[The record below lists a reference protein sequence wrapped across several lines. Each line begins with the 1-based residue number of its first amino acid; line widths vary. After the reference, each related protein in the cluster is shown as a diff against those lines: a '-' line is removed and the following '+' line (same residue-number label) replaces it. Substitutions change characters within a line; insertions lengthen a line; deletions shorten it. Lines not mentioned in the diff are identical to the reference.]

1 MFERFARSWALIK
14 ASASVLHK
22 DKELLVFPAV
32 SSVAAIV
39 VALSFLGPLYWSG
52 MGDPQALERENVSPL
67 WYVWMFAFY
76 LTQYF
81 VIFFFNT
88 ALVGAAS
95 MRLEGHDPTVADGL
109 RIAWSKLG
117 TILGYAAIAAT
128 VGLILRAI
136 EERAGWVGKWVAGLF
151 GVAWTVATFMVV
163 PVLVHRDIGPL
174 DAVKESALLLRQ
186 TWGENL
192 IGQGG
197 VGLVFALAQIGWW
210 LLCAGLIVL
219 AAGMQ
224 GAALVIT
231 MVVVGIL
238 GTLILALLQAAL
250 SGIYSAALYRYATG
264 HQNSEEFSSELLD
277 SAFAPKAR

>member
-14 ASASVLHK
+14 ASASVLQK

-39 VALSFLGPLYWSG
+39 VTLTFVGPLIWWS
-52 MGDPQALERENVSPL
+52 MGHPEALEGDNQSPL
-67 WYVWMFAFY
+67 LYVWMFAFY
-76 LTQYF
+76 LVQYF

-95 MRLEGHDPTVADGL
+95 MRLEGNDPTVADGL
-109 RIAWSKLG
+109 RIAWSKVA

-128 VGLILRAI
+128 VGVILRAI
-136 EERAGWVGKWVAGLF
+136 QDRVPAIGKFIVGLIGA
-151 GVAWTVATFMVV
+151 AWTVATFMVV
-163 PVLVHRDIGPL
+163 PVLVHKDIGPL
-174 DAVKESALLLRQ
+174 EAVKESALLLKQ

-192 IGQGG
+192 IGQAG
-197 VGLVFALAQIGWW
+197 VGLVFVLAQVGWW

-219 AAGMQ
+219 AAGAQ
-224 GAALVIT
+224 GAGLVIA
-231 MVVVGIL
+231 MVIVGIV

-250 SGIYSAALYRYATG
+250 AGIYSAALYRYATG
-264 HQNSEEFSSELLD
+264 HQNSEEFSGDLLTN
-277 SAFAPKAR
+277 AFAAKAR

>member
-1 MFERFARSWALIK
+1 MFERFSRSWALIK
-14 ASASVLHK
+14 ASASVLQK

-39 VALSFLGPLYWSG
+39 VAASFLGPLIWWS
-52 MGDPQALERENVSPL
+52 MGHPEALESDEMSPL
-67 WYVWMFAFY
+67 WYVYMFVFY

-95 MRLEGHDPTVADGL
+95 MRLEGQDPTVADGL
-109 RIAWSKLG
+109 RIAWSKVG

-136 EERAGWVGKWVAGLF
+136 EQRAGWAGKWIAGLI
-151 GVAWTVATFMVV
+151 GSAWTVATFMVV
-163 PVLVHRDIGPL
+163 PVLVHRDIGPI
-174 DAVKESALLLRQ
+174 DAVKESALLLKQ

-197 VGLVFALAQIGWW
+197 VGLIFGLMQVGLWMLFGFLAVSAFAAQSIAVGVT
-210 LLCAGLIVL
+210 I
-219 AAGMQ
+219 
-224 GAALVIT
+224 LVIGF
-231 MVVVGIL
+231 VC
-238 GTLILALLQAAL
+238 TLILALLQAAL
-250 SGIYSAALYRYATG
+250 SGIYSAALYRFATG
-264 HQNSEEFSSELLD
+264 HQNSDEFSSELLTN
-277 SAFAPKAR
+277 AFAVKRK